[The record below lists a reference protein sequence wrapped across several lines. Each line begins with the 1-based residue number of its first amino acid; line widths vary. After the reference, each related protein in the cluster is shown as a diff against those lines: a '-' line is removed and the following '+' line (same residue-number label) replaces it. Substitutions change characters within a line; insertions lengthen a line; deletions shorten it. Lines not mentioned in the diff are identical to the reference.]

1 LLTVRVH
8 TFAEV
13 ASIGDESTV
22 STEPMTKVLSKAA

>member
-1 LLTVRVH
+1 LLTLRFQ

-13 ASIGDESTV
+13 AIIGDESTV